1 MTLNARSALFV
12 PGDRP
17 ERFAKALTCGADH
30 VIIDLEDAVDE
41 SRKTQ
46 ARQNILELSR
56 EHPQYQMLVRV
67 NAPGHPL
74 HDADLELCRDCPG
87 IVGIL
92 LPKAETTEQIAHAAQ
107 ARKALWPIVES
118 ARGLATIASLAQ
130 ATGVSRMC
138 LGTVDL
144 SLDLGLEDSAAADLI
159 LDQARYTLLIH
170 SRANS
175 LSAPLDGVFLAL
187 DDSTGLAAAAQR
199 AKAMGLGGMLCLH
212 PKQVPVIHKAWQ
224 PNTEAL
230 AWARKV
236 IEAAKQSGVGAF
248 RLDGQMIDAPVLT
261 RAQKLIALAGHDT
274 A

>member
-1 MTLNARSALFV
+1 MPLNARSALFV

-17 ERFAKALTCGADH
+17 ERFAKALTCGADY

-41 SRKTQ
+41 SHKTR
-46 ARQNILELSR
+46 ARQNILEFSR
-56 EHPQYQMLVRV
+56 EYPQYKMLVRI

-74 HDADLELCRDCPG
+74 HDDDLALCRDSPSVVG
-87 IVGIL
+87 IV

-107 ARKALWPIVES
+107 SRKALWPIIES
-118 ARGLATIASLAQ
+118 ARGVAAIASLAQ
-130 ATGVSRMC
+130 ATGIKRMC

-144 SLDLGLEDSAAADLI
+144 SLDLGLEDGAAADLI
-159 LDQARYTLLIH
+159 LDQARYALLVH
-170 SRANS
+170 SRTNS

-199 AKAMGLGGMLCLH
+199 AKAMGLAGMLCLH

-224 PNTEAL
+224 PGAEAV

-236 IEAAKQSGVGAF
+236 VEAAEQCGVGAF
-248 RLDGQMIDAPVLT
+248 RLDGQMIDAPVLA
-261 RAQKLIALAGHDT
+261 RAQKLIALAGHGP